1 MNQSLYQSNVNP
13 PKGRCGRDAKVR
25 ISMPGLVFTLIVLF
39 AGLLP
44 GMALAESVAT
54 GRVVGKLVDAETGD
68 PLIGANVLLEGTT
81 LGASSDLDGTFVVM
95 NVPPAAYTVVV
106 MYVGYR
112 ETRVENVKVAPG
124 QSVKLDL
131 SVKPEVIE
139 SAAVVVEATLMKDTE
154 ASLLKKRQRASA
166 VSDAISAE
174 QISRA
179 GSGNAA
185 DAMSRVTGASVVGGK
200 YVYIRGLG
208 ERYSN
213 TQLNGAELPSADPDK
228 KAFQLDLFPS
238 GLLDNIV
245 TIKTFTPDQPG
256 SFSGGIVDV
265 GTKTFPERFTLS
277 FSSGVVTNSQSTGNG
292 DFLTYQGGGSDWKGM
307 DDGTRALPQELR
319 DPNVFIPPLNQARSN
334 PELAAELDRYSRAF
348 KTGMVPSTKTGPLGQ
363 KYAFSIGNQVQ
374 LFKRPLG
381 YLVSFNYSTD
391 ASFYQ
396 DGQVGRWKLTGKVS
410 ENDSLTNQI
419 LLSDTQGKEEVL
431 WGGLATLNYKLHAN
445 HEIGGNIIYTQ
456 SGESTSR
463 YLVGVWPQ
471 QFLNNPNAYFETR
484 ALRYVERSLNS
495 FQFNGKHYFRSLGRM
510 AFTWSGTIAGTSQDE
525 PDARFFS
532 DNFSIQNFQGRD
544 TTIYSISPSI
554 YPRPARYFR
563 NLKESSGNINLQI
576 SLPFKQWSGQQGK
589 FSVGAYYNQKERIF
603 TEQLYEY
610 WQGTGFRYNG
620 NAEEFFSASNIGIIG
635 VDTLSSGYRY
645 NFGNYIQKSL
655 NALGGDYSGDET
667 ITAAFGMIE
676 MPIFSQLRF
685 IGGVRFEAT
694 QMEVFDRDTTG
705 SIDENDW
712 LPSLNL
718 VYQLS
723 PQMNLRGAYGR
734 TLARPNFREK
744 APYAS
749 YDFANDVMFQGNVT
763 LKRTLIDNFDLRWEW
778 FARSGE
784 IYAVS
789 GFYKRFYNPIERV
802 IDLRYASDAAII
814 RYENVSQAKV
824 YGLEVE
830 VRKHLDEL
838 SSLLRYVRVGG
849 NFSLIYSE
857 VDIPSNELLLIRD
870 LNPNASPTRPL
881 QGQSPYIVNLELGYY
896 NPRLGSDV
904 SLHYNLF
911 GERMS
916 EVSLGGTPNVFEQP
930 RPMLD
935 VVYNQSIW
943 SGLSL
948 KLSGKNLLDSSYRTI
963 HQYKGEEYVRQFYK
977 WGREFSVG
985 LSYQIR

>member
-1 MNQSLYQSNVNP
+1 MKRTLYHAKASP
-13 PKGRCGRDAKVR
+13 RDRGCWRFSDVR
-25 ISMPGLVFTLIVLF
+25 KPAMLFYILF
-39 AGLLP
+39 ALLAIFLST
-44 GMALAESVAT
+44 ALPAQDLAP
-54 GRVVGKLVDAETGD
+54 GRVLGKLVDAETGD

-81 LGASSDLDGTFVVM
+81 LGASSDLDGTFIIM
-95 NVPPAAYTVVV
+95 DVPPAVYTVVV
-106 MYVGYR
+106 MYVGYS
-112 ETRVENVKVAPG
+112 ETRVENLKVQPDQAA
-124 QSVKLDL
+124 KLDL
-131 SVKPEVIE
+131 SIKPEVIE
-139 SAAVVVEATLMKDTE
+139 SEAVVVEAALMKDTE
-154 ASLLKKRQRASA
+154 ASLLKKRQRATA

-256 SFSGGIVDV
+256 NFSGGIVDV
-265 GTKTFPERFTLS
+265 GTKTFPERFTLN
-277 FSSGVVTNSQSTGNG
+277 FSTAVVTNTLSTGEPG
-292 DFLTYQGGGSDWKGM
+292 FLTYQGGGSDWKGM
-307 DDGTRALPQELR
+307 DDGTRALPEELS
-319 DPNVFIPPLNQARSN
+319 DPNVFIPPLNQARNN
-334 PELAAELDRYSRAF
+334 PELAADLDNYSNAF
-348 KTGMVPSTKTGPLGQ
+348 KTGMAPRTKTGPLNQ
-363 KYAFSIGNQVQ
+363 RYAFSIGNQGQ

-381 YLVSFNYSTD
+381 YMVSFNYTTD
-391 ASFYQ
+391 ASFYRG
-396 DGQVGRWKLTGKVS
+396 GQVGRWKLTGKVA
-410 ENDSLTNQI
+410 ENEELANQV
-419 LLSDTQGKEEVL
+419 LLSDTQGKEDVL
-431 WGGLATLNYKLHAN
+431 WGGLATLNYKPHAN
-445 HEIGGNIIYTQ
+445 HEIGGNIIRTQ

-463 YLVGVWPQ
+463 YLVGVWPE
-471 QFLNNPNAYFETR
+471 QFLDNPNAYFETR
-484 ALRYVERSLNS
+484 ALRYVERSLSS
-495 FQFNGKHYFRSLGRM
+495 FQFNGKHYLRPLGRM
-510 AFTWSGTIAGTSQDE
+510 TFTWSGTIAETSQDE

-532 DNFSIQNFQGRD
+532 DNFAIQNFQGLD

-563 NLKESSGNINLQI
+563 NLEESSRNLNLQI
-576 SLPFKQWSGQQGK
+576 SLPFKQWSGQQSK

-620 NAEEFFSASNIGIIG
+620 DAEAFFSPPNIGIIG
-635 VDTLSSGYRY
+635 VDTLSNGYRY
-645 NFGNYIQKSL
+645 NFGNYIQKSP
-655 NALGGDYSGDET
+655 NALGGDYSGDEE
-667 ITAAFGMIE
+667 ITAGFGMLE
-676 MPIFSQLRF
+676 MPLFSRLRI

-694 QMEVFDRDTTG
+694 RMEVFDDDTTG
-705 SIDENDW
+705 GIDANDW
-712 LPSLNL
+712 LPSVNL

-749 YDFANDVMFQGNVT
+749 YDFANDVIFQGNVD

-789 GFYKRFYNPIERV
+789 GFYKRFRNPIERV
-802 IDLRYASDAAII
+802 IDLRYASEGAIV
-814 RYENVSQAKV
+814 RFENVEEAKV
-824 YGLEVE
+824 YGLELE

-838 SSLLRYVRVGG
+838 SGLLRYVRVGG
-849 NFSLIYSE
+849 NFSLVYSE
-857 VDIPSNELLLIRD
+857 VNIPENELLLIRQLD
-870 LNPNASPTRPL
+870 PNAGTTRPL
-881 QGQSPYIVNLELGYY
+881 QGQSPYIINLEMGYY
-896 NPRLGSDV
+896 NPALGSDI
-904 SLHYNLF
+904 SLHYNVF
-911 GERMS
+911 GERLS
-916 EVSLGGTPNVFEQP
+916 EVSLGGTPNVFEQS
-930 RPMLD
+930 RPLLD
-935 VVYNQSIW
+935 VIYTQPVW

-948 KLSGKNLLDSSYRTI
+948 KLSGKNLLDTSYRTI
-963 HQYKGEEYVRQFYK
+963 HEYKGEKYVRQLYK
-977 WGREFSVG
+977 LGREFSVG